1 MSALNLGAIPHEPI
15 ATVLDRFAK
24 QHFGRDEHP
33 INFAT
38 THDQMKHIPG
48 YMAGDSLMPHVM
60 ADGILWSPNAFLARI
75 RFLEQNRDVEA
86 CELPWMAKDEQ
97 NVIDG
102 FMFFR
107 FVRTVQ

>member
-1 MSALNLGAIPHEPI
+1 MSIDLGAIPHEPI
-15 ATVLDRFAK
+15 SAVIDRMARE
-24 QHFGRDEHP
+24 HFKRDEPP

-48 YMAGDSLMPHVM
+48 YMAGDSLLPHVV
-60 ADGILWSPNAFLARI
+60 ADGMMWWPNAFLARI
-75 RFLEQNRDVEA
+75 YFLEQNRDVEA

-97 NVIDG
+97 KVIDG

>member
-1 MSALNLGAIPHEPI
+1 MSIDLGAIPREPM

-24 QHFGRDEHP
+24 QHFGREEHP

-38 THDQMKHIPG
+38 THEQMKHIPG

-60 ADGILWSPNAFLARI
+60 ANGAMYWPNAFLARI
-75 RFLEQNRDVEA
+75 YFLEHNGDLEP

-97 NVIDG
+97 KVIDG